1 MSNSQKQAVIRLI
14 DKKDRDRRYIKNWRP
29 ISVINVNVKLAST
42 ALALYVKSK
51 FIIPLGISA
60 LWWLAESSSID
71 GYLFWYLRLFKYKPY
86 EKAITFLLRVI

>member
-1 MSNSQKQAVIRLI
+1 MSVL
-14 DKKDRDRRYIKNWRP
+14 
-29 ISVINVNVKLAST
+29 NVDVKFASK

-71 GYLFWYLRLFKYKPY
+71 AYFFGNGDFSSINHMKKQ
-86 EKAITFLLRVI
+86 